1 MLPAVSV
8 QAKTLREGEI
18 DLFHG
23 PKVEALI
30 LEVADLDVRSAW
42 HNIF

>member
-18 DLFHG
+18 DLFNG
-23 PKVEALI
+23 PKAFI
-30 LEVADLDVRSAW
+30 LEVADLDVGSG
-42 HNIF
+42 

>member
-18 DLFHG
+18 ALFNG
-23 PKVEALI
+23 QKVEAFI
-30 LEVADLDVRSAW
+30 LEVADLDVMSGW